1 MKQYTSV
8 KKDEKTS
15 FLFARCYNLQKGTS
29 INNVRPS
36 LQFLSQLLILIN
48 DFQPYHPEFARHS

>member
-15 FLFARCYNLQKGTS
+15 FLFARSYNLQKGTS
-29 INNVRPS
+29 INNVQPI
-36 LQFLSQLLILIN
+36 LLFFVLITYVPMLVN
-48 DFQPYHPEFARHS
+48 DF